1 MAESSRNDS
10 SDAKKSNGHTTEHED
25 LFEDVGK
32 KVEGM
37 SLSVSGDNES
47 NENGEDGPKLV
58 DEIESYCMN
67 CGENVCFPNSSTVVA
82 CFANTSRLQGTTRL
96 LFTKIPY
103 FREIILM
110 SFHCQHCHFKNSEI
124 QSAGE
129 IQERGSKYTLKLDS
143 MDDFERQVV
152 KSDTAIFRVEDLGI
166 EIPKGRGQLTN
177 VEGILAM
184 VLKDLE
190 VDQPRRKREE
200 PELFEKIDAIVQP
213 LIKMMLGTRFP
224 FKISLDDPAGNA
236 WIEPSPKDR
245 DGKYSRTDY
254 ARTVEQNAA
263 LGLGDGENPV
273 AKGEEAAP
281 DQGQGVAE
289 EQGLSK
295 DGSLDVN
302 FIDGEPMVFDTA
314 CPGCSKP
321 CEVRMQM
328 VDIPHFKEVVIIS
341 TACDHCGYRTSE
353 VKTGGAVP
361 EKGRQIIVKVLEPV
375 DLARD
380 VLKSETCT
388 VFCPELKLEITPGT
402 MSGRFTTVEGLLTQV
417 YDNLYSKVF
426 EAGAAGGDSM
436 DPERKQA
443 WDNLF
448 KNLQA
453 AIKGEFKYQIVLTDP
468 LAGSYIQNLC
478 TPDDDPQLTVLDYE
492 RSEEEDEELGL
503 TDMRTE
509 VDETGRYRKA
519 AVDKASTTVP
529 GLVDGEDSK
538 VNASGSVE
546 GEKHSSDS
554 GNLEQGVG
562 SSKATV
568 TTAPVGKEEP
578 KADGSG
584 VLDGEEKNKLLVFI

>member
-1 MAESSRNDS
+1 
-10 SDAKKSNGHTTEHED
+10 
-25 LFEDVGK
+25 
-32 KVEGM
+32 
-37 SLSVSGDNES
+37 
-47 NENGEDGPKLV
+47 
-58 DEIESYCMN
+58 
-67 CGENVCFPNSSTVVA
+67 
-82 CFANTSRLQGTTRL
+82 
-96 LFTKIPY
+96 
-103 FREIILM
+103 M

-143 MDDFERQVV
+143 NDDFERQVV
-152 KSDTAIFRVEDLGI
+152 KSDTAIFRVEDLDI
-166 EIPKGRGQLTN
+166 EIPAGRGQLTN
-177 VEGILAM
+177 VEGILSM

-190 VDQPRRKREE
+190 ADQPRRKRQE

-213 LIKMMLGTRFP
+213 LVKMMLGTRFP
-224 FKISLDDPAGNA
+224 FKITLDDPAGNA
-236 WIEPSPKDR
+236 WIEPSPEDK
-245 DGKYSRTDY
+245 DGKYVHSDY
-254 ARTVEQNAA
+254 ARTMEQNAS
-263 LGLGDGENPV
+263 LGLGDGENQV
-273 AKGEEAAP
+273 EHTEEAAP
-281 DQGQGVAE
+281 VQAQGGAK
-289 EQGLSK
+289 EQVLSK

-353 VKTGGAVP
+353 AKTGGAVP
-361 EKGRQIIVKVLEPV
+361 EKGRRIILKVLEQV

-417 YDNLYSKVF
+417 HDTLYSKVF
-426 EAGAAGGDSM
+426 EAGGAGGDSM

-448 KNLQA
+448 TNLQA

-478 TPDDDPQLTVLDYE
+478 TPNDDPQLTVQDYD
-492 RSEEEDEELGL
+492 RSEEEEEELGL

-509 VDETGRYRKA
+509 LGEGGLYRKPA
-519 AVDKASTTVP
+519 IDATPVA
-529 GLVDGEDSK
+529 GGRLVDGADSK
-538 VNASGSVE
+538 
-546 GEKHSSDS
+546 HTTSDVDKQIS
-554 GNLEQGVG
+554 DNGNREQGVA
-562 SSKATV
+562 SSGVKATI
-568 TTAPVGKEEP
+568 APEEKEES
-578 KADGSG
+578 KFGSNG
-584 VLDGEEKNKLLVFI
+584 VIDGEEDNNLLISF

>member
-1 MAESSRNDS
+1 
-10 SDAKKSNGHTTEHED
+10 
-25 LFEDVGK
+25 
-32 KVEGM
+32 
-37 SLSVSGDNES
+37 
-47 NENGEDGPKLV
+47 
-58 DEIESYCMN
+58 
-67 CGENVCFPNSSTVVA
+67 
-82 CFANTSRLQGTTRL
+82 
-96 LFTKIPY
+96 
-103 FREIILM
+103 
-110 SFHCQHCHFKNSEI
+110 
-124 QSAGE
+124 
-129 IQERGSKYTLKLDS
+129 

-152 KSDTAIFRVEDLGI
+152 KSDTAIFRVEDLDI
-166 EIPKGRGQLTN
+166 EIPAGRGQLTN

-190 VDQPRRKREE
+190 ADQPRRKREE
-200 PELFEKIDAIVQP
+200 PELFEKLDGIVQP
-213 LIKMMLGTRFP
+213 LIKMMLGTGFP
-224 FKISLDDPAGNA
+224 FKITLNDPAGNA
-236 WIEPSPKDR
+236 WIEPSPEDR
-245 DGKYSRTDY
+245 DGKYIHTDY
-254 ARTVEQNAA
+254 ARTMEQNAA
-263 LGLGDGENPV
+263 LGLGDGETQVENR
-273 AKGEEAAP
+273 EAAAP
-281 DQGQGVAE
+281 TQTQGVAQR
-289 EQGLSK
+289 QGLSK

-361 EKGRQIIVKVLEPV
+361 EKGRRIILKVLEQV

-417 YDNLYSKVF
+417 HDTLYSKVF
-426 EAGAAGGDSM
+426 EVGGAGGDSM

-492 RSEEEDEELGL
+492 RSEEEEEELGL

-509 VDETGRYRKA
+509 VDETGTYRKA
-519 AVDKASTTVP
+519 AVDKTSTTVQR
-529 GLVDGEDSK
+529 LVDGGDSK
-538 VNASGSVE
+538 ASTSE
-546 GEKHSSDS
+546 SAAGEKHVTDS
-554 GNLEQGVG
+554 GSLQQGVA
-562 SSKATV
+562 SSEAMG
-568 TTAPVGKEEP
+568 TTAPESEKEA
-578 KADGSG
+578 KLKSNGA
-584 VLDGEEKNKLLVFI
+584 LDGEKENDLLVSI